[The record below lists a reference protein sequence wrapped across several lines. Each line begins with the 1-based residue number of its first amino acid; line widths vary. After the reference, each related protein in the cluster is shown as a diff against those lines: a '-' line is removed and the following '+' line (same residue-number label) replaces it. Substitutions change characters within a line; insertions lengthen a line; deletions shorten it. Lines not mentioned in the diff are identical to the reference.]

1 MTPCRCPSA
10 YAKGHAEA
18 RQVDPDAA
26 DNYVRHAM
34 IGDPEL
40 DPVMVELAGLP
51 RADLTRFVSAGIER
65 KAEVLRG
72 APRALQDFFE
82 GIEDVPAWV
91 DFESLDPGVR
101 AFHAN
106 TVPILAAFVAG
117 TLIEGFATLIAK
129 SFVKTGRVIDKGS
142 RRLRQNNRHQA
153 EIFHPGG
160 LRRDGD
166 GWKLSVRVRFVHA
179 QVRHLLADSGEW
191 DGEAWGIPISAA
203 NLGYAI
209 ACFSERTL
217 KHSTALGGRYS
228 PEQREG
234 YCAVWRYVGHL
245 MGIPEAVLYTTEEE
259 ARHMF
264 RIGFLCEPDAG
275 DESVIMSNALINS
288 APLVAG
294 ITDPAER
301 SVLVNRLIFPISRAL
316 IGSELAD
323 SLRFPPCTK
332 LNAQGILFL
341 YRLGEMLKGSFP
353 RLFGDKTST
362 LEKLFEASWHDP
374 AGLNYSLPD
383 HVHAE
388 RSSDW

>member
-1 MTPCRCPSA
+1 MTPPRFPSA
-10 YAKGHAEA
+10 YAKGHARA
-18 RQVDPDAA
+18 RLVDPDAA
-26 DNYVRHAM
+26 DLYVRHAM

-40 DPVMVELAGLP
+40 DPVMDELAGLP
-51 RADLTRFVSAGIER
+51 RADLTRFVTAGIER
-65 KAEVLRG
+65 EPEVLRG
-72 APRALQDFFE
+72 APRALRDFFE

-91 DFESLDPGVR
+91 DFASLDPGVR

-129 SFVKTGRVIDKGS
+129 SFAKTGRVFDKGV

-160 LRRDGD
+160 LRRNAD

-179 QVRHLLADSGEW
+179 QVRRLLADSGEW
-191 DGEAWGIPISAA
+191 EEDAWGIPISAA
-203 NLGYAI
+203 NLGYSI

-217 KHSTALGGRYS
+217 THSRALGARYS

-234 YCAVWRYVGHL
+234 YFAVWRYVGHL
-245 MGIPEAVLYTTEEE
+245 MGIPEAILYTSKQE
-259 ARHMF
+259 AWSMF
-264 RIGFLCEPDAG
+264 RIGFLCEPDAD
-275 DESVIMSNALINS
+275 DESVIMANALINS

-301 SVLVNRLIFPISRAL
+301 SALVNRVIFPISRAL
-316 IGSELAD
+316 VGSELAD

-332 LNAQGILFL
+332 LNAQGTLLL
-341 YRLGEMLKGSFP
+341 YRLGQGLKGSFP
-353 RLFGDKTST
+353 RLFGEEMST
-362 LEKLFEASWHDP
+362 LERLFEASWYDP
-374 AGLNYSLPD
+374 AGMNYSLPD